1 MTKYF
6 IQFFHMLIIASFI
19 LSFSACGYKG
29 APVYVSDKTTE
40 IKNNKE
46 VSK

>member
-1 MTKYF
+1 
-6 IQFFHMLIIASFI
+6 MLIIASFI

-29 APVYVSDKTTE
+29 APVYVSDNTTE

-46 VSK
+46 VLK